1 MTKRSDSGAA
11 LSQRIL
17 ERLKNSEFWTAKTRT
32 TGRTIQNLVCPVCG
46 DKNAW
51 AYTAEPWAINC
62 NRANQC
68 GARTK
73 TLELFPELRRDV
85 ERDYPATKADP
96 HGPAREYL
104 LSRGITPEALKGVD
118 YRYQANARQTGSGA
132 VMFFVGKDD
141 KGKEILN
148 GRLFNPP
155 SGEGKTHNSGSTAG
169 RYWRHLGHT
178 YDPAQPV
185 YITEGILDALSLH
198 TLGVQAVAV
207 LAAGQDPGKVDLAE
221 FQNLVLAFDNDDAGR
236 RAVKK
241 WKQAHPLADVILC
254 DPGQDWNDLLTSG
267 TLEQAKKQFQTA
279 LPRYRANGKL
289 ALAETA
295 REWAE
300 IFTDF
305 HGYPPGLF
313 EFNSQTFFAVLK
325 SPKSGEPYLDV
336 ARCLRAALKV
346 ASFTLDRSN
355 PARPEYRYNLEVQA
369 KGRQPLT
376 ITASGKELGNARALN
391 EFLLT
396 TAKLSWEGDAKAA
409 TALQVWITGDKR
421 APEVQ
426 LLPVIGYQPE
436 VNAYVFHRWAVD
448 QSGQVVTPDK
458 RGHFR
463 LGYNRIFQ
471 APIHAEEKSIT
482 PATITRPQV
491 AEIYQLFRAA
501 WGENGA
507 VALAWT
513 VASWFVCQIK
523 AEINLFP
530 HLSLYGEAGSGKSQL
545 VTHLNAVQ
553 GREGEGLPVTTLST
567 KKGNIRTIGQVSGM
581 FTALIEDKKRNE
593 ASFDYS
599 TFLLTSYN
607 RGPLQVQATFSNDLQ
622 TKESPFL
629 GTLLF
634 SQNKEP
640 FNDKPE
646 KQRVISLFI
655 DHEAQTTA
663 SRNAWEQISATNR
676 PDLAGIMRQV
686 LARRQ
691 HFEQSWRQAYATATA
706 DLGPLGE
713 RRILDNHALILA
725 FHRLFCGCFGIKEDP
740 ATVKYF
746 ADLARQK
753 CLSSAI
759 RQTTQAD
766 YLFEQIDLLSPEQVK
781 DCYHHDQERGLIFM
795 NLPRVERIL
804 RNKGLNFQAGE
815 PLNLALQ
822 NHPSFSRNG
831 LTYRFPLDPE
841 TDESGRTKK
850 RKVWAFHLEW
860 HQNNEMDVE
869 DLPE

>member
-46 DKNAW
+46 DKSAW
-51 AYTAEPWAINC
+51 AFIEPMSINC

-85 ERDYPATKADP
+85 ERDHPATKADP
-96 HGPAREYL
+96 HRPAREYL

-118 YRYQANARQTGSGA
+118 FRYHAKTRTGCGGA
-132 VMFFVGKDD
+132 VMFFVGRNN
-141 KGKEILN
+141 KGEEILN

-155 SGEGKTHNSGSTAG
+155 HGEQKGHNTGSTSG
-169 RYWRHLGHT
+169 QFWRHQGHT

-185 YITEGILDALSLH
+185 YITEGILNALSLH
-198 TLGVQAVAV
+198 TLGIQAVSV
-207 LAAGQDPGKVDLAE
+207 LSSGQDPGKVDLAE
-221 FQNLVLAFDNDDAGR
+221 FQNLVLAFDNDDAGQK
-236 RAVKK
+236 AVQK
-241 WKQAHPLADVILC
+241 WRQAHPLAEAVLC
-254 DPGQDWNDLLTSG
+254 DPGEDWNDLLNSG
-267 TLEQAKKQFQTA
+267 TLEQAKKQFQAA

-295 REWAE
+295 HKWAE

-305 HGYPPGLF
+305 HGCPPGLF
-313 EFNSQTFFAVLK
+313 EFNSQTYFAVLK

-346 ASFTLDRSN
+346 ASYTLDRSN

-376 ITASGKELGNARALN
+376 ITASGKDLGNARALN

-409 TALQVWITGDKR
+409 TALQVRITGDKR

-436 VNAYVFHRWAVD
+436 VGAYVFHKWAVD

-471 APIHAEEKSIT
+471 APIHAEGKSIT

-491 AEIYQLFRAA
+491 AKMYQLIRAA

-513 VASWFVCQIK
+513 VASWFVCQVK

-530 HLSLYGEAGSGKSQL
+530 FLSMYGDPASGKSAL
-545 VTHLNAVQ
+545 VTLLNAIQ
-553 GREGEGLPVTTLST
+553 AREGEGLPISQLST
-567 KKGNIRTIGQVSGM
+567 KKGNIRTIGQVSGL
-581 FTALIEDKKRNE
+581 FTALLEDNERNDR
-593 ASFDYS
+593 AFDYS
-599 TFLLTSYN
+599 FVLTAYN
-607 RGPLQVQATFSNDLQ
+607 RGPLQVQAAFSNDLQ
-622 TKESPFL
+622 TKENPFL

-634 SQNKEP
+634 AQNVEP
-640 FNDKPE
+640 FNSKAE
-646 KQRVISLFI
+646 RQRVISLQFKADAI
-655 DHEAQTTA
+655 TDA
-663 SRNAWEQISATNR
+663 SRAAYEQLTATDKR
-676 PDLAGIMRQV
+676 DLAGIMRQV
-686 LARRQ
+686 LAHRQ
-691 HFEQSWRQAYATATA
+691 HLEQSWRQAYATATA
-706 DLGPLGE
+706 DLGPLSE

-740 ATVKYF
+740 ATVNHV

-759 RQTTQAD
+759 RQTTIAD
-766 YLFEQIDLLSPEQVK
+766 HFFELLDQLSPDMAK
-781 DCYHHDQERGLIFM
+781 DCYHLDPDRGLLFV
-795 NLPRVERIL
+795 NLPRVESIL
-804 RNKGLNFQAGE
+804 RNKGLNFQASE

-822 NHPSFSRNG
+822 RHPSFYRNG
-831 LTYRFPLDPE
+831 LTYRFPHDPD
-841 TDESGRTKK
+841 TDESGRIKK
-850 RKVWAFHLEW
+850 RKVWAFLLEW
-860 HQNNEMDVE
+860 HKNNRMDVE

>member
-1 MTKRSDSGAA
+1 MSLPEK
-11 LSQRIL
+11 IL
-17 ERLKNSEFWTAKTRT
+17 QRLKNSEFWTAKTRA

-46 DKNAW
+46 DKSAW
-51 AYTAEPWAINC
+51 AYTAEPWAICC
-62 NRANQC
+62 NRGSQC
-68 GARTK
+68 NARTK

-96 HGPAREYL
+96 HRPAREYL

-118 YRYQANARQTGSGA
+118 FRYQANARQTGSGA
-132 VMFFVGKDD
+132 VMFFIAAGD

-155 SGEGKTHNSGSTAG
+155 SGEGKTHNIGSTAG
-169 RYWRHLGHT
+169 RYWRHLGHS

-185 YITEGILDALSLH
+185 FVTEGILDALSLH

-241 WKQAHPLADVILC
+241 WKQAHPLAEAVLC
-254 DPGQDWNDLLTSG
+254 DPGEDWNDLLNSG
-267 TLEQAKKQFQTA
+267 TLEQVKKQFQTA

-305 HGYPPGLF
+305 RGYPPGLF
-313 EFNSQTFFAVLK
+313 DFQQETHFAILK
-325 SPKSGEPYLDV
+325 TERGEETPELKV
-336 ARCLRAALKV
+336 TRCLRAALKV
-346 ASFTLDRSN
+346 ASYTLDRSN
-355 PARPEYRYNLEVQA
+355 PARPEYRYNLEVMA
-369 KGRQPLT
+369 RGRLPLT
-376 ITASGKELGNARALN
+376 ITASGKDLRNTAALN

-396 TAKLSWEGDAKAA
+396 TAKLSWEGDPKAA
-409 TALQVWITGDKR
+409 TALQVRITGDKR

-436 VNAYVFHRWAVD
+436 VGAYVFHKWAVD

-471 APIHAEEKSIT
+471 APIHAEGKSIT
-482 PATITRPQV
+482 PAAITGPQV
-491 AEIYQLFRAA
+491 AKMYQLIRDA

-513 VASWFVCQIK
+513 VASWFVCQVK

-530 HLSLYGEAGSGKSQL
+530 FLSMYGDPASGKSAL
-545 VTHLNAVQ
+545 VTLLNAIQ
-553 GREGEGLPVTTLST
+553 AREGEGLPISQLST
-567 KKGNIRTIGQVSGM
+567 KKGNIRTIGQVSGL
-581 FTALIEDKKRNE
+581 FTALLEDNERNDR
-593 ASFDYS
+593 AFDYS
-599 TFLLTSYN
+599 FVLTAYN
-607 RGPLQVQATFSNDLQ
+607 RGPLQVQAAFSNDLQ

-634 SQNKEP
+634 AQNAEP
-640 FNDKPE
+640 FNSKAE
-646 KQRVISLFI
+646 RQRVISLQFKADAI
-655 DHEAQTTA
+655 TDA
-663 SRNAWEQISATNR
+663 SRAAYEQLTATDK

-686 LARRQ
+686 LAHRQ
-691 HFEQSWRQAYATATA
+691 HFEQSWRNAYATATA
-706 DLGPLGE
+706 DLGPLSE

-740 ATVKYF
+740 ATVNHF
-746 ADLARQK
+746 AHLARQK

-759 RQTTQAD
+759 RQTTIADHFFELLDTLTESQAAGCCH
-766 YLFEQIDLLSPEQVK
+766 IDQN
-781 DCYHHDQERGLIFM
+781 RGLIFI
-795 NLPRVERIL
+795 NLPSVENIL
-804 RNKGLNFQAGE
+804 RSKKGLNFQANE
-815 PLNLALQ
+815 PLSNALQ
-822 NHPSFSRNG
+822 KHPSFVRNG
-831 LTYRFPLDPE
+831 LGYRFPGTPE
-841 TDESGRTKK
+841 EDEDGRPKK
-850 RKVWAFHLEW
+850 RRAWAFSLEW
-860 HQNNEMDVE
+860 HKNNRMDAE
-869 DLPE
+869 DVPEP

>member
-1 MTKRSDSGAA
+1 MTKRHDRNTA

-17 ERLKNSEFWTAKTRT
+17 ERLKNSEFWTPKTRT
-32 TGRTIQNLVCPVCG
+32 TGQTIQNLACPVCA
-46 DKNAW
+46 DKSAW
-51 AYTAEPWAINC
+51 AYTAEPRAINC

-73 TLELFPELRRDV
+73 TLELFPELRANV
-85 ERDYPATKADP
+85 ERDFPATKADP
-96 HGPAREYL
+96 HRPAREYL
-104 LSRGITPEALKGVD
+104 LSRGITLEALKGVD

-169 RYWRHLGHT
+169 RYWRHQGHSD
-178 YDPAQPV
+178 DPAQPV
-185 YITEGILDALSLH
+185 FITEGILDALSLH
-198 TLGVQAVAV
+198 TLGAQAVAV
-207 LAAGQDPGKVDLAE
+207 LAAGQDPDKVDLAE

-254 DPGQDWNDLLTSG
+254 DPGEDWNDLLNSG
-267 TLEQAKKQFQTA
+267 PLEQAKKQFQAA
-279 LPRYRANGKL
+279 LPRYRTNGKL

-305 HGYPPGLF
+305 RGYPPGLF
-313 EFNSQTFFAVLK
+313 EFHQETHFAVLK
-325 SPKSGEPYLDV
+325 TRRGEEAPYLDV
-336 ARCLRAALKV
+336 SRCLRAALKV
-346 ASFTLDRSN
+346 ASYTLDRSN

-376 ITASGKELGNARALN
+376 ITASGKDLGNARALN

-409 TALQVWITGDKR
+409 TALQVRITGDKR

-436 VNAYVFHRWAVD
+436 VGAYVFHKWAVD

-471 APIHAEEKSIT
+471 APIHAEGKSIT
-482 PATITRPQV
+482 PATITGPQV
-491 AEIYQLFRAA
+491 AKMYQLIRAA

-513 VASWFVCQIK
+513 VASWFVCQVK

-530 HLSLYGEAGSGKSQL
+530 FLSMYGDPASGKSAL
-545 VTHLNAVQ
+545 VTLLNAIQ
-553 GREGEGLPVTTLST
+553 AREGEGLPISQLST
-567 KKGNIRTIGQVSGM
+567 KKGNIRTIGQVSGL
-581 FTALIEDKKRNE
+581 FTALLEDNERNDR
-593 ASFDYS
+593 AFDYS
-599 TFLLTSYN
+599 FVLTAYN
-607 RGPLQVQATFSNDLQ
+607 RGPLQVQAAFSNDLQ
-622 TKESPFL
+622 TKENPFL

-634 SQNKEP
+634 AQNAEP
-640 FNDKPE
+640 FNSKAE
-646 KQRVISLFI
+646 RQRVISLQFKADAI
-655 DHEAQTTA
+655 TDA
-663 SRNAWEQISATNR
+663 SRAAYEQLTATDKR
-676 PDLAGIMRQV
+676 DLAGTMRQV
-686 LARRQ
+686 LTHRQ

-740 ATVKYF
+740 ATVNHF

-759 RQTTQAD
+759 RQHTIAD
-766 YLFEQIDLLSPEQVK
+766 HFFEQLDTLNKEQAK
-781 DCYHHDQERGLIFM
+781 SCYHLDPEKMLIYI
-795 NLPRVERIL
+795 NLPRAEYIL
-804 RNKGLNFQAGE
+804 RDIRKMSCNVNE
-815 PLNLALQ
+815 NLLAALDA
-822 NHPSFSRNG
+822 HPSHLAHNVTF
-831 LTYRFPLDPE
+831 RFPHDPE
-841 TDESGRTKK
+841 TDPEGRPKRRRVWLFDANHHKK
-850 RKVWAFHLEW
+850 DKTGDPDN
-860 HQNNEMDVE
+860 Q
-869 DLPE
+869 